1 MVGSL
6 EEMVSAG
13 YNDLVGGLVPLLI
26 FPTMVCLSCP
36 PNPGPPYLHMGLYL
50 PAPLMLGLAT

>member
-13 YNDLVGGLVPLLI
+13 YHDLVGGLVPLLI
-26 FPTMVCLSCP
+26 FPTMVCLSWP
-36 PNPGPPYLHMGLYL
+36 PNPGSQPDLSLSGYS
-50 PAPLMLGLAT
+50 